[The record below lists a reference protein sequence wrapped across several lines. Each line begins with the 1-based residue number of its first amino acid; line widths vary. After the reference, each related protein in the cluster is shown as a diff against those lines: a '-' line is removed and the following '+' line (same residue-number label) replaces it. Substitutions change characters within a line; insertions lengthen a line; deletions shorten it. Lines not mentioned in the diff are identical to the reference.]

1 MVLIVVTIITILRL
15 CYKDIQSFDTSSENK
30 IIVLLQT
37 RENGIENVDFF
48 LKKSCLLCLSSF
60 CVSSKGVLSK
70 KGSNFP
76 EEKRSN

>member
-37 RENGIENVDFF
+37 RENVIENVDFF
-48 LKKSCLLCLSSF
+48 SEKIVFVVFVKFLCEF
-60 CVSSKGVLSK
+60 
-70 KGSNFP
+70 
-76 EEKRSN
+76 